1 MLRTLP
7 AVSIVILI
15 LLALAGIMVGVNNY
29 TAYRSE
35 QRIIHAFSPYYQGL
49 ARQCYAE
56 EESESCC
63 LSSVSN
69 MEAKKGVLIPGTGC
83 PE

>member
-1 MLRTLP
+1 MIKSLP

-15 LLALAGIMVGVNNY
+15 LLSLTGIMFGINKY
-29 TAYRSE
+29 AERTSE

-49 ARQCYAE
+49 ARQCY
-56 EESESCC
+56 ESDGTSCC

-69 MEAKKGVLIPGTGC
+69 MEAKRGSLIPATGC
-83 PE
+83 PD